1 MRRGCQRIFRSGGW
15 GVSGM
20 AVDLDCEDLASEELI
35 ASLREVELP
44 TLGHFLEDGFCT
56 PRMAPINEGPQMV
69 GPARTLDLREPD
81 ALAVNRALHTLRP
94 GDVLVIRVA
103 SGLHAPVGAVT
114 AAAAIAQGA
123 AGIVVDGPVTD
134 ADALRR
140 VQDRLPVFATGLI
153 ARTTK
158 RTGSLGDDVL
168 DCEVEIDGVT
178 VRPGDLVLGDRQGV
192 LVLPPTGPGNEVLQ
206 AALASDWGEPA
217 LLARIAAGEDLRE
230 LLPG

>member
-1 MRRGCQRIFRSGGW
+1 MSAAIP
-15 GVSGM
+15 
-20 AVDLDCEDLASEELI
+20 AELI
-35 ASLREVELP
+35 EALREVELP
-44 TLGHFLEDGFCT
+44 TLGHFLEEGFCT
-56 PRMAPINEGPQMV
+56 PRMVPINAGAQMV

-81 ALAVNRALHTLRP
+81 ALAVNRALHGLNP

-103 SGLHAPVGAVT
+103 SGIHAPVGAVT

-134 ADALRR
+134 VCALHD

-158 RTGSLGDDVL
+158 RTGRLGDDVL
-168 DCEVEIDGVT
+168 DCAVDIDGVM
-178 VRPGDLVLGDRQGV
+178 VSPGDLVLGDRQGV
-192 LVLPPTGPGNEVLQ
+192 LVLPPAGPGDEILQ
-206 AALASDWGEPA
+206 AALASDRGESA

>member
-1 MRRGCQRIFRSGGW
+1 MSAAIP
-15 GVSGM
+15 
-20 AVDLDCEDLASEELI
+20 AELI
-35 ASLREVELP
+35 EALREVELP
-44 TLGHFLEDGFCT
+44 TLGHFLEEGFCT
-56 PRMAPINEGPQMV
+56 PRMVPINAGAQMV

-81 ALAVNRALHTLRP
+81 ALAVNRALHGLNP

-103 SGLHAPVGAVT
+103 SGIHAPVGAVT

-134 ADALRR
+134 VCALHD

-158 RTGSLGDDVL
+158 RTGRLGDDVL
-168 DCEVEIDGVT
+168 DCAVDIDGVM
-178 VRPGDLVLGDRQGV
+178 VSPGDLVLGDRQGI
-192 LVLPPTGPGNEVLQ
+192 LVLPPTGPGDEILQ
-206 AALASDWGEPA
+206 AALASDRGESA

>member
-1 MRRGCQRIFRSGGW
+1 MSAAIP
-15 GVSGM
+15 
-20 AVDLDCEDLASEELI
+20 AELI
-35 ASLREVELP
+35 EALREVELP
-44 TLGHFLEDGFCT
+44 TLGHFLEEGFCT
-56 PRMAPINEGPQMV
+56 PRMVPINAGAQMV

-81 ALAVNRALHTLRP
+81 ALAVNRALHGLNP

-103 SGLHAPVGAVT
+103 SGIHAPVGAVT

-134 ADALRR
+134 VCALHD

-158 RTGSLGDDVL
+158 RTGRLGDEVL
-168 DCEVEIDGVT
+168 DCEVDIDGVM
-178 VRPGDLVLGDRQGV
+178 VSPGDLVLGDRQGI
-192 LVLPPTGPGNEVLQ
+192 LVLPPTGPGDEILQ
-206 AALASDWGEPA
+206 AALASDRGESA